1 MWRLVLIIPLLM
13 NSLILDEV
21 HTTVIILNDCK
32 IWEKTLMGMDSNY
45 FVYSKEIKDR
55 REVRLSYGWID
66 KSDSL
71 STINQGYP
79 EILKSDFIFSS
90 ELSYN
95 DWYKLMGDPA
105 RSFFILRP
113 EDFCSD
119 RRFWHNYQFTLYPV
133 RIFVDGNEMACYLPS
148 TRWIPCE

>member
-1 MWRLVLIIPLLM
+1 
-13 NSLILDEV
+13 
-21 HTTVIILNDCK
+21 
-32 IWEKTLMGMDSNY
+32 MGMDSNY

-55 REVRLSYGWID
+55 REVRLSYGWIE

-71 STINQGYP
+71 NTINLSYP
-79 EILKSDFIFSS
+79 EILKSDVIFSS
-90 ELSYN
+90 DLSCN
-95 DWYKLMGDPA
+95 DWYELMGDPV

-133 RIFVDGNEMACYLPS
+133 RIFVDGNEMA
-148 TRWIPCE
+148 E